1 MNEQII
7 LTEYEK
13 KALDKLYNTSKS
25 NNEIAKSLG
34 VSLASIKFSAWN
46 IYNKLG
52 VNKRLQLK
60 DLDSKFIEG
69 LIK

>member
-1 MNEQII
+1 MSEQII

-13 KALDKLYNTSKS
+13 KALNKLYSTSQS
-25 NNEIAKSLG
+25 NAEIAKSLG

-60 DLDSKFIEG
+60 DLDSKFIES

>member
-1 MNEQII
+1 MNAPT
-7 LTEYEK
+7 LTDSEK
-13 KALDKLYNTSKS
+13 KTLNKLYNTSKS
-25 NNEIAKSLG
+25 NAEIAKALG
-34 VSLASIKFSAWN
+34 VSVASIKFHAWS

-69 LIK
+69 LIG